1 MRYQLGL
8 ALDTNELNAIRAV
21 YAYLSLS
28 SCARYISKFN
38 NLGHFRSMLK
48 MGNHE
53 AERAVRGQSLVYL
66 AMFRL
71 VNPAASINEVRAYLH
86 NMDPAGVPFRPAAV
100 VHAEH
105 LLGLRRKVS
114 STTCQRAFL
123 PLNMYK
129 RHVFWNQNNP
139 LGWADVQTQDMID
152 VDEAGFKIE
161 STNPSFG
168 KTVSWLRC

>member
-8 ALDTNELNAIRAV
+8 AFDTNELNAIRSV

-48 MGNHE
+48 TGNHK

-71 VNPAASINEVRAYLH
+71 VNPAASIDEVRAYLH
-86 NMDPAGVPFRPAAV
+86 NMDPAGVPLRPAAV

-105 LLGLRRKVS
+105 LLGLRRKAS
-114 STTCQRAFL
+114 SMTCQRAFL

-129 RHVFWNQNNP
+129 RHVFWNHNYCWGLYSYGMSMDRP
-139 LGWADVQTQDMID
+139 YL
-152 VDEAGFKIE
+152 
-161 STNPSFG
+161 S
-168 KTVSWLRC
+168 

>member
-8 ALDTNELNAIRAV
+8 AFDTNELNAIRSV

-48 MGNHE
+48 TGNHE
-53 AERAVRGQSLVYL
+53 AKRAVRGQSLVYL

-71 VNPAASINEVRAYLH
+71 VNPAASIDGVRAYLH

-105 LLGLRRKVS
+105 LLGLRRKAS
-114 STTCQRAFL
+114 SMTCQRAF
-123 PLNMYK
+123 P
-129 RHVFWNQNNP
+129 P
-139 LGWADVQTQDMID
+139 
-152 VDEAGFKIE
+152 
-161 STNPSFG
+161 
-168 KTVSWLRC
+168 